1 MKKRVVII
9 FILLAGILFIGNNS
23 ISLWDQDEAAYAGFG
38 KTMIETGDYTIPQF
52 TWSEVHRKT
61 PLHFWLISVAY
72 KIFGINEFAVRFFS
86 SLAIFLVYVLIYVYG
101 KRWLKEQEAFFASII
116 LGTSIF
122 VPMLGK
128 MAITDGLLLLFHT
141 LAAFSLIEVLRTKS
155 FKQVLIFWF
164 AISMGLLVKGPPIL
178 IFAGFMIILL
188 FIFHKNRMNL
198 IRLHPWIFGFIAI
211 LPLYLWGREAWQKD
225 GGEFIKWLIDWYIL
239 TRVDKSVFSQTG
251 PPGYF
256 LASFVIFFV
265 AYLAFLPAA
274 FINAFKSF
282 KNKESNTFI
291 LLIWLIS
298 GWLFYEFLK
307 SKLPAYAVAAYPAI
321 AMLISQQILK
331 FGSEIDSPKLV
342 KISAAFQTFFAMV
355 IFGASILAVIEFLPK
370 EWSFLP
376 KFFTVFV
383 PFLFFAGSVLG
394 LILVITNRRKKFID
408 ITIANAFVFTALS
421 FIVLLPAIDNIK
433 NSTKR
438 VAEYVAT
445 NSDIDKIVISN
456 KYAKPPSLPFY
467 LEVMN
472 PNADIEEDYNIQSL
486 MEKYESDTSYAFIL
500 TKEQL
505 EEIRK
510 KDPRMDIK
518 EISSFS
524 TGKSGK
530 NNYFITFNKCR
541 NCE

>member
-1 MKKRVVII
+1 LKKRVVLI
-9 FILLAGILFIGNNS
+9 FILLAGILFVGNNS

-38 KTMIETGDYTIPQF
+38 KTMVESGNYIIPQF

-61 PLHFWLISVAY
+61 PLHFWLISGAY
-72 KIFGINEFAVRFFS
+72 KIFGINEFALRFFS
-86 SLAIFLVYVLIYVYG
+86 ALAIFLVYVLIYVYG
-101 KRWLKEQEAFFASII
+101 KRWLKEQEALLASII

-128 MAITDGLLLLFHT
+128 MALTDGLLLLFET

-164 AISMGLLVKGPPIL
+164 AVSMGLLVKGPPIL

-188 FIFHKNRMNL
+188 FIFHKKRKNL
-198 IRLHPWIFGFIAI
+198 IRLHPWIFGLIAL
-211 LPLYLWGREAWQKD
+211 LPLYLWGHAAWQKD
-225 GGEFIKWLIDWYIL
+225 SGAFVKWLIDWYII
-239 TRVDKSVFSQTG
+239 TRVSRSVFSQTG
-251 PPGYF
+251 PPGYY
-256 LASFVIFFV
+256 LVSFIIFFV

-274 FINAFKSF
+274 FVNAFKSF
-282 KNKESNTFI
+282 KNKESNTFL

-298 GWLFYEFLK
+298 GWLFYEFVK

-321 AMLISQQILK
+321 AMLISQQI
-331 FGSEIDSPKLV
+331 FMFDRETRPSKLI
-342 KISAAFQTFFAMV
+342 KISAAFQTFWAML
-355 IFGASILAVIEFLPK
+355 IFGVSVWAVIKILPK
-370 EWSFLP
+370 DWLFLP
-376 KFFTVFV
+376 KFLTVFV
-383 PFLFFAGSVLG
+383 PFLFFAGSVSG
-394 LILVITNRRKKFID
+394 LILVFANKKKKFIS
-408 ITIANAFVFTALS
+408 ITIINAFIFTALS
-421 FIVLLPAIDNIK
+421 FVVLLPAIDNLK
-433 NSTKR
+433 DSTKR

-456 KYAKPPSLPFY
+456 NYAKPPSLPFY

-472 PNADIEEDYNIQSL
+472 PNVEIEQDYNIHSL
-486 MEKYESDTSYAFIL
+486 LHKYDSDTSFAFIL

-505 EEIRK
+505 GEMRK
-510 KDPRMDIK
+510 EYPNMNVK

-530 NNYFITFNKCR
+530 NNYFITFNK
-541 NCE
+541 